1 MAFSRRPGGKLNG
14 AEPNGS
20 ASGCGEIGATLE
32 VTAAAAAAGT
42 EGGGAAAAVAAVA
55 IAVAAFCSVGVSVD
69 VVEAD
74 LAVMPAKVREFHVR
88 YNNQN
93 SFILLYSLPWLPRC
107 RILSNSASKM

>member
-42 EGGGAAAAVAAVA
+42 EGGGGAAAAVA

-74 LAVMPAKVREFHVR
+74 LAVMPAKIQEFHVR
-88 YNNQN
+88 
-93 SFILLYSLPWLPRC
+93 
-107 RILSNSASKM
+107 

>member
-32 VTAAAAAAGT
+32 VTAAAAGT
-42 EGGGAAAAVAAVA
+42 EGGGGAAAAVA

-74 LAVMPAKVREFHVR
+74 LAVMPVKIREFHVR

-93 SFILLYSLPWLPRC
+93 SFLLLYSLPWLPRC

>member
-42 EGGGAAAAVAAVA
+42 EGGGGAAAAVA

-74 LAVMPAKVREFHVR
+74 LAVMPARVSCEI
-88 YNNQN
+88 Q
-93 SFILLYSLPWLPRC
+93 
-107 RILSNSASKM
+107 

>member
-32 VTAAAAAAGT
+32 VTAGAAAAGT
-42 EGGGAAAAVAAVA
+42 EAGATAGGGAAAAVA

-74 LAVMPAKVREFHVR
+74 LAVMPAKIREFHVT
-88 YNNQN
+88 
-93 SFILLYSLPWLPRC
+93 
-107 RILSNSASKM
+107 

>member
-32 VTAAAAAAGT
+32 VTAAAAAGTGAGAT
-42 EGGGAAAAVAAVA
+42 AGGGAAAATVA

-74 LAVMPAKVREFHVR
+74 LAVMPAKIREFHVS
-88 YNNQN
+88 YNNH
-93 SFILLYSLPWLPRC
+93 S
-107 RILSNSASKM
+107 

>member
-32 VTAAAAAAGT
+32 VTAGAAAGAGT
-42 EGGGAAAAVAAVA
+42 EAGATAGGGAAVAVA

-74 LAVMPAKVREFHVR
+74 LAVMPAKIREFHVR
-88 YNNQN
+88 YNNQ
-93 SFILLYSLPWLPRC
+93 S
-107 RILSNSASKM
+107 

>member
-42 EGGGAAAAVAAVA
+42 EGGGGAAAAVA

-74 LAVMPAKVREFHVR
+74 LAVMPAKIQEFHVR

-93 SFILLYSLPWLPRC
+93 SFLLIYSLPWLPRC

>member
-32 VTAAAAAAGT
+32 VTAAAAGT
-42 EGGGAAAAVAAVA
+42 EGGGGGAAAAVA

-74 LAVMPAKVREFHVR
+74 LAVMPAKIREFHVR
-88 YNNQN
+88 
-93 SFILLYSLPWLPRC
+93 
-107 RILSNSASKM
+107 

>member
-32 VTAAAAAAGT
+32 VTAAAAAAAGT
-42 EGGGAAAAVAAVA
+42 EGGGGAAAAVA

-74 LAVMPAKVREFHVR
+74 LAVMPAKIREFHVR
-88 YNNQN
+88 
-93 SFILLYSLPWLPRC
+93 
-107 RILSNSASKM
+107 